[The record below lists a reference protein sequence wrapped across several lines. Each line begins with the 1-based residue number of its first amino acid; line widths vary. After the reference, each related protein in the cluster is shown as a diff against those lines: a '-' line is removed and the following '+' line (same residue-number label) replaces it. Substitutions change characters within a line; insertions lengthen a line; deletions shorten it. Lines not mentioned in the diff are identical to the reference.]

1 MIFPQDPLAAVTHP
15 DPYAYYANLVTHQ
28 PLYYDK
34 ALGAWVAASA
44 QAVTAVL
51 TNQLCRVRPPT
62 EPVPRALLG
71 SPAAAIFQHL
81 VRMNDGAGHCPFKQ
95 AVAAALAS
103 LDAVQAAEQS
113 RKWAQLLSSEIE
125 NFAFHLPVYV
135 MGSLVGVPQ
144 NMLHQ
149 TALWMSDFV
158 RCLAP
163 ASNPDWPDQI
173 ERGKVAAGHLMEMFR
188 ALLADQGCD
197 GLLQALARTAK
208 QLGREDPNVIVAN
221 GIGFLFQPYEAT
233 AGLIG
238 NTLLALAARPELR
251 EQVIADSGL
260 LREVMAE
267 VLRYDSPVQN
277 TRRFLAEDGI
287 VAGLEMKAGDM
298 ILVVLAAA
306 NRDPL
311 ANPDPDRF
319 DIFRK
324 DRKTFTFGAGL
335 HACPGESL
343 AITIAKAG
351 VEQLLASGVA
361 LEPFVAPV
369 TYRASANVRIP
380 LLALPATPAMKE
392 H

>member
-15 DPYAYYANLVTHQ
+15 DPYAYYANLVTHK
-28 PLYYDK
+28 PLHHDN
-34 ALGAWVAASA
+34 ALGVWVAASA
-44 QAVTAVL
+44 RAVTAVL
-51 TNQLCRVRPPT
+51 TSDLCRVRPAT

-71 SPAAAIFQHL
+71 SPAAGIFQHL
-81 VRMNDGAGHCPFKQ
+81 VRMNDGEGHCLFKQ
-95 AVAAALAS
+95 AVSAVLES
-103 LDAVQAAEQS
+103 LDAARAAEQS
-113 RKWAQLLSSEIE
+113 SKWAQLLSNEIE
-125 NFAFHLPVYV
+125 NFAFHLPVYA
-135 MGSLVGVPQ
+135 MGSLVGVPR

-149 TALWMSDFV
+149 TALWMSDFA

-163 ASNPDWPDQI
+163 ASSPDQI

-188 ALLADQGCD
+188 ALLADKGAGSAD
-197 GLLQALARTAK
+197 GLLETLAREAK
-208 QLGREDPNVIVAN
+208 RLGREDTNVIVAN
-221 GIGFLFQPYEAT
+221 GIGLLLQPYEAT

-251 EQVIADSGL
+251 EQVTADPGL
-260 LREVMAE
+260 LRDVIPE

-287 VAGLEMKAGDM
+287 VAGQEMKGGDM

-324 DRKTFTFGAGL
+324 DRKTFTFGVGL
-335 HACPGESL
+335 HACLGESL
-343 AITIAKAG
+343 AITIARAG
-351 VEQLLASGVA
+351 VEQLITSGVA
-361 LEPFVAPV
+361 LEALVAPV

-380 LLALPATPAMKE
+380 LLAMEARA
-392 H
+392 